1 MINISL
7 LDLVYE
13 GLVVLIAGAM
23 FWMVCWNDVLEIT
36 DRQPNIRIRSQ
47 NCLHIATAADDVFL
61 PGVIGLIK
69 TTYRNSVMKS
79 DSPFIR
85 IQFEIFLTP
94 NQSSESIKNL
104 FSTDEAKENNWSY
117 RLHLIEPKDVQE
129 YKNTRFSWHS
139 GEEKRA
145 VGDSDTP
152 HIYVIH
158 LLEKRLKDVNYVWY
172 LESDVAMSKDI
183 VKFMMYCTRNVEE
196 KLELLES
203 PTKFLEEYGLPG
215 KTFRENY
222 GIAAFP
228 RNISTVDASVY
239 EKLEKLG
246 YKVHGLPHFNSG
258 ILLLNLNLWR
268 KRIINEELANLTKL
282 NNKMGFWEGYGIQP
296 ALNLFFGDKNFYHLP
311 KETTQMSLGC
321 VTLEN
326 LRKSNVSNIESAYF
340 LHWNGE
346 YKPWLKNGMNKHLW
360 ALD

>member
-1 MINISL
+1 MFLKIFAL
-7 LDLVYE
+7 LTIV
-13 GLVVLIAGAM
+13 A
-23 FWMVCWNDVLEIT
+23 FWGMEKRT
-36 DRQPNIRIRSQ
+36 EKQPNIRIRSQ

-69 TTYRNSVMKS
+69 TTYRNSILKA

-94 NQSSESIKNL
+94 NQSTESIKNL
-104 FSTDEAKENNWSY
+104 FSTEEAKVNNWSY
-117 RLHLIEPKDVQE
+117 RLHLIEQKDVE
-129 YKNTRFSWHS
+129 PYKNTRFSWHS
-139 GEEKRA
+139 GEQKRD
-145 VGDSDTP
+145 VGNSDTP
-152 HIYVIH
+152 HIYVPHI
-158 LLEKRLKDVNYVWY
+158 LAERLKDVNYVFY
-172 LESDVAMSKDI
+172 LESDVAMKKDI
-183 VKFMMYCTRNVEE
+183 VRFMMNCTRSVQE
-196 KLELLES
+196 KLELLNS

-215 KTFRENY
+215 KTFREHY
-222 GIAAFP
+222 GVAAFP
-228 RNISTVDASVY
+228 RNVTTVDASVY
-239 EKLEKLG
+239 EKVRKLG
-246 YKVHGLPHFNSG
+246 FKVHGLPHFNSG